1 MGAKQEESQF
11 AIVTSVGLDEEQS
24 ADRPLDKA
32 PHMRTSYEVAAAV
45 RAFVRSQR
53 ENKPHTDSVNQVI
66 FGDFADDTTQE
77 WNHHRVV
84 AVASDGILR
93 RGSAL

>member
-1 MGAKQEESQF
+1 MGAKQEEPQF

-24 ADRPLDKA
+24 ADRLLDKA

-53 ENKPHTDSVNQVI
+53 EN
-66 FGDFADDTTQE
+66 
-77 WNHHRVV
+77 
-84 AVASDGILR
+84 
-93 RGSAL
+93 